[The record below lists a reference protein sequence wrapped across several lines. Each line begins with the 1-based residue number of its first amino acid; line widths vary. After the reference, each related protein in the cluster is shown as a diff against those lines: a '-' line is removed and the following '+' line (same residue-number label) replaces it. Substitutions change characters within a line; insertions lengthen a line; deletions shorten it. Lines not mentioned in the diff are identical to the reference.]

1 MIIERVKR
9 ERESEKDESETELVR
24 MGEMRNK
31 VFVASN
37 SDLLDFSRNDD
48 SCYFL
53 SQQQYSKNKR
63 EREREREREGERK
76 EGERREVT
84 VMRER
89 RVAKRT

>member
-1 MIIERVKR
+1 MKR

-48 SCYFL
+48 SCSFL

>member
-48 SCYFL
+48 SCSFL

-63 EREREREREGERK
+63 ERERERERERARERK
-76 EGERREVT
+76 EREER
-84 VMRER
+84 
-89 RVAKRT
+89 

>member
-1 MIIERVKR
+1 MKR

-48 SCYFL
+48 SCSFL

-63 EREREREREGERK
+63 ERERERERERARERK
-76 EGERREVT
+76 EREER
-84 VMRER
+84 
-89 RVAKRT
+89 